1 MKRSVEEQISTL
13 NYIDGWAKQVKI
25 QAEKMLKLYT
35 ITLGADEIDTSVEL
49 DWIKDE
55 IGEISCNCE
64 NIVMYIKRAQ
74 KL

>member
-1 MKRSVEEQISTL
+1 MKRSVEEKISTL
-13 NYIDGWAKQVKI
+13 NYIDGWANQVKI
-25 QAEKMLKLYT
+25 QAERMLKLYT
-35 ITLGADEIDTSVEL
+35 ITFGVDEIDTSIDL

-64 NIVMYIKRAQ
+64 NIVMYSKRAQ